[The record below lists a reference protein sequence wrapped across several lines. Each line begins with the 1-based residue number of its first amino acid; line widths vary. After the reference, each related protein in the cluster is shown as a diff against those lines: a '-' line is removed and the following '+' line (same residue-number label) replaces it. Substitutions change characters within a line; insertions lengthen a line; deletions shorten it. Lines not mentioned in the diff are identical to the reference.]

1 MTKSEIEMLVAGET
15 ELSKEIYEDLTYN
28 RLYDSVEHIWSVL
41 FMTGYLTQR
50 GTQDGRIYQLTI
62 PNMEIR
68 NIFKNQI
75 MAIFRETVGED
86 GGMLRAF
93 WRGAGA
99 RGTQSDL

>member
-15 ELSKEIYEDLTYN
+15 VSKEIYEDLTYN

-75 MAIFRETVGED
+75 VSVVKKIVSKITSQRN
-86 GGMLRAF
+86 RI
-93 WRGAGA
+93 
-99 RGTQSDL
+99 